1 MPRFEG
7 DPTKVSASLE
17 VLPKD
22 MYEFLIGEPKA
33 FYRTNKAGNPS
44 FGIRFQLTVA
54 EGNAKGKKVLF
65 STYQQS
71 EGAQAIGKQFVMA
84 GLGYG
89 KGRAEEARFD
99 EDFRGKDW
107 SFDTDT
113 GACGD
118 AWREVVGK
126 RIVGNLEVRM
136 QDDGNESQDFKSWL
150 PLSAVNA

>member
-1 MPRFEG
+1 MPRFEN

-22 MYEFLIGEPKA
+22 MYEFIIGEPKSFHRINA
-33 FYRTNKAGNPS
+33 AGNPS
-44 FGIRFQLTVA
+44 YGIRFNLTVA
-54 EGNAKGKKVLF
+54 DGAAKGKKILF
-65 STYQQS
+65 NTYQQS

-84 GLGYG
+84 ALGYG
-89 KGRAEEARFD
+89 KGRAEEVRFD
-99 EDFRGKDW
+99 TDFAGKDW

-126 RIVGNLEVRM
+126 RVVGNLEVKI
-136 QDDGNESQDFKSWL
+136 DNNGNEQQDYKGWL
-150 PLSAVNA
+150 PFGQ